1 MKNYVVPEMEVVL
14 LDVENVITDSPVQVG
29 KDNVEDAGTI
39 FG

>member
-14 LDVENVITDSPVQVG
+14 LDVENVITVSYTDDGVT
-29 KDNVEDAGTI
+29 EDAGNI